1 MRIAAGDSYV
11 LCWFRFATGWHS
23 HGSIWKV
30 AVPPF
35 EQIYAKYFN
44 FVWAMVR
51 HYGVHP
57 DYVADAV
64 QDVFVV
70 VHTKLHTLI
79 QAESTRSWL
88 HGIVRRVASGYR
100 RKRHNLIVD
109 IPLEPLPEANTS
121 LTPAEQ
127 AERNERLLRLSTLL
141 RTIEPAKRKVFVMCE
156 LEEFTCPEIA
166 EVLDIPLTT
175 VYSRLRRARAAF
187 EKALAHHPDFRGRTT
202 VLTWRDASKSPSF
215 SLGRAEPE

>member
-1 MRIAAGDSYV
+1 M
-11 LCWFRFATGWHS
+11 
-23 HGSIWKV
+23 
-30 AVPPF
+30 PPF
-35 EQIYAKYFN
+35 EQIYAKHFN

-79 QAESTRSWL
+79 QPESARSWL

-100 RKRHNLIVD
+100 RKRHNQVVD
-109 IPLEPLPEANTS
+109 LPLEPPLEANTS

-127 AERNERLLRLSTLL
+127 AERNEKLLRLSTLL
-141 RTIEPAKRKVFVMCE
+141 RAIEPSKRRVFVMCE

-166 EVLDIPLTT
+166 ELLGLPLNT

-187 EKALAHHPDFRGRTT
+187 EKALARHPEFRGQGAT
-202 VLTWRDASKSPSF
+202 LTWRDEHKLPSF
-215 SLGRAEPE
+215 GAERAESE

>member
-1 MRIAAGDSYV
+1 M
-11 LCWFRFATGWHS
+11 
-23 HGSIWKV
+23 
-30 AVPPF
+30 PPF

-57 DYVADAV
+57 DYIADAV

-70 VHTKLHTLI
+70 VHTKLHTLA
-79 QAESTRSWL
+79 QPESVRSWL

-100 RKRHNLIVD
+100 RKRHNLVVD
-109 IPLEPLPEANTS
+109 VPLEPLPADSPS

-127 AERNERLLRLSTLL
+127 AERNEKLLRLSTLL
-141 RTIEPAKRKVFVMCE
+141 RSIEPSKRRIFVMCE

-166 EVLDIPLTT
+166 EVLELPLNT

-187 EKALAHHPDFRGRTT
+187 EKALARHPDFRGR
-202 VLTWRDASKSPSF
+202 VAALAWHD
-215 SLGRAEPE
+215 EPAL

>member
-1 MRIAAGDSYV
+1 
-11 LCWFRFATGWHS
+11 
-23 HGSIWKV
+23 
-30 AVPPF
+30 VPPF
-35 EQIYAKYFN
+35 EQIYAKHFN

-70 VHTKLHTLI
+70 VHTKLHTLL
-79 QAESTRSWL
+79 QPESARSWL

-109 IPLEPLPEANTS
+109 VPLEPLPDANTS

-127 AERNERLLRLSTLL
+127 AERNEKLLRLSALL
-141 RTIEPAKRKVFVMCE
+141 GAIEPSKRKVFVMCE

-166 EVLDIPLTT
+166 EMLELPLNT

-187 EKALAHHPDFRGRTT
+187 EKALARYPEFSGKAAA
-202 VLTWRDASKSPSF
+202 LAWREEHKSLSF
-215 SLGRAEPE
+215 EAQRAFK